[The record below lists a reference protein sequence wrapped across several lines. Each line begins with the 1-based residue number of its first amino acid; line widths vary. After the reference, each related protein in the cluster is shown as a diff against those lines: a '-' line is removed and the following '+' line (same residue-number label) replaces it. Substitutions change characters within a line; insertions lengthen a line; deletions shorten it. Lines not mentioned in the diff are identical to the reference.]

1 MSYLLPTLKEDKKEM
16 SGGIDLEEDKDK
28 IKEKVTEYL
37 GLVDSFLEENMG
49 KTQVSIGEIIAASKR
64 IEKDAN

>member
-1 MSYLLPTLKEDKKEM
+1 VSYLLPTLKEDKKEM